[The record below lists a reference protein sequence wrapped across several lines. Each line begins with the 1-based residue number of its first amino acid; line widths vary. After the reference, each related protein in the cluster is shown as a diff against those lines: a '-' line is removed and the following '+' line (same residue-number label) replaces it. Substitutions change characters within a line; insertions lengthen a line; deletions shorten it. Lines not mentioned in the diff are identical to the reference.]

1 MKKNNILFLSK
12 SEIRGIS
19 IILAL
24 IIIVFGLS
32 VMDFH
37 SWEKVGNNREK
48 EIMNFLNQR
57 KQREHNPIP
66 KEKFAKIENSNQN
79 EINFHIFD
87 PNKMSI
93 NDWKSFGLSDF
104 QIKMLTNY
112 ISKGGKFRR
121 AEDFSGIYGI
131 DSKLYNKLKPYIQI
145 DTNSLRPTYI
155 KPEKRKFTVEIN
167 AASVEDMLD
176 IPGIGPG
183 FAKRIIAYKER
194 LGGFTDSTQLM
205 EVFGMDTLKYR
216 QIIPYFV
223 YQKDSIH
230 KKEINKE
237 DFRALIKHPYISKK
251 IAYRIIQYRQQFGEI
266 KNSNQLKKALQLP
279 DKEVEKLEKYLKFN

>member
-32 VMDFH
+32 VIDFRT
-37 SWEKVGNNREK
+37 WEKMGNNREK
-48 EIMNFLNQR
+48 EIMNFINQR
-57 KQREHNPIP
+57 KQKEHNPIP
-66 KEKFAKIENSNQN
+66 KEKFAMTENSEQN
-79 EINFHIFD
+79 EFNFHNFD

-104 QIKMLTNY
+104 QIRMLTNY
-112 ISKGGKFRR
+112 ISKGGKFRK
-121 AEDFSGIYGI
+121 AEDFSKIYGI
-131 DSKLYNKLKPYIQI
+131 DKELYNKLKPYIQI
-145 DTNSLRPTYI
+145 DTTSIIPTY
-155 KPEKRKFTVEIN
+155 KKTEKRKFTIEIN
-167 AASVEDMLD
+167 AASIEDMLD

-194 LGGFTDSTQLM
+194 LGGYFDSTQLL

-216 QIIPYFV
+216 QILPYFV

-251 IAYRIIQYRQQFGEI
+251 TAYKIIQYRQQFGEI
-266 KNSNQLKKALQLP
+266 KTSVQLKKALQLP
-279 DKEVEKLEKYLKFN
+279 DKEVEKLEKYIKFN